1 MDTAPQS
8 DATTSSTSAA
18 QMESDL
24 TATLAST
31 DATTASRIQNLALVH
46 QARLAQLTRTAANA
60 TAQYG
65 AGSAQAAAAQ
75 ADVTSTASTIGRV
88 TLVNQQ
94 VTTPAPQVSTSGWAL
109 YGYLTTPPAQPVPGF
124 AVFLVDAQ
132 NAYQSAYGFT
142 YTDSNGFFQLVYN
155 GSATSVT
162 GTTTGTSTGSSSPT
176 QTSGTPPVLQL
187 LDQKQEQ
194 PATEQT
200 QPLPVNLPT
209 PTLYLEIANTE
220 GQIVY
225 LSKTAFQPTL
235 GQATYQNI
243 QLAAGTPVIGNPPAA
258 LRGVALPKVGKKP

>member
-1 MDTAPQS
+1 MDTAPQP
-8 DATTSSTSAA
+8 DATTSAA

-31 DATTASRIQNLALVH
+31 DATTASRIQNLVLVH
-46 QARLAQLTRTAANA
+46 QARLSQLTRTAANA

-65 AGSAQAAAAQ
+65 AGSAQAVTAQ
-75 ADVTSTASTIGRV
+75 ADVTSTSSTIGRI

-94 VTTPAPQVSTSGWAL
+94 VTTPAPRISTNDWAL
-109 YGYLTTPPAQPVPGF
+109 YGYLTTPPAQPVSGF

-142 YTDSNGFFQLVYN
+142 YTDSKGFFQLVYN
-155 GSATSVT
+155 GSAIN
-162 GTTTGTSTGSSSPT
+162 TTGSTTDTSAVSSSST
-176 QTSGTPPVLQL
+176 QVSSAQPVLQL

-194 PATEQT
+194 PAAEQA
-200 QPLPVNLPT
+200 QSLPVNQPT

-225 LSKTAFQPTL
+225 LSKTVFQPIL
-235 GQATYQNI
+235 GEATYQNI
-243 QLAAGTPVIGNPPAA
+243 RLAAGTPVIGNPPAV
-258 LRGVALPKVGKKP
+258 LRGVGLPNVDKKP

>member
-1 MDTAPQS
+1 MDTAPQP

-18 QMESDL
+18 QMETDL
-24 TATLAST
+24 TATLASADT
-31 DATTASRIQNLALVH
+31 TTASRIQNLVLVH
-46 QARLAQLTRTAANA
+46 QARLTQLTRTAANA

-155 GSATSVT
+155 GSATGVT
-162 GTTTGTSTGSSSPT
+162 GTTTGTST
-176 QTSGTPPVLQL
+176 GTPPVLQL

-200 QPLPVNLPT
+200 QQQAQSLPVNLPT
-209 PTLYLEIANTE
+209 PTLYLEIANAK
-220 GQIVY
+220 GQVVY

-243 QLAAGTPVIGNPPAA
+243 QLAAGAPVIGNPPAA
-258 LRGVALPKVGKKP
+258 LRGVALPKVGKKT